1 MYVLPPHAHDVSLPL
16 FLSLSLFLSPLTCL
30 LSYTDLSHE
39 DKEKDRAIVRVAIKE
54 YDRFMADLYQKII
67 IAASQSNILTSAVG
81 TMFRKFRRAS
91 SFGPMSGLSAVAAAL
106 QEEEK
111 AEDIDTAAFATE
123 LAKIIE
129 SVSLVFVC
137 CAVLCCVCVL
147 CLCLLCVSMPTCPLA
162 HPMPFARTPTPTL
175 TLAHTHSCAKQE
187 RSATRLACS
196 N

>member
-1 MYVLPPHAHDVSLPL
+1 VYVLPPHAHDVSLPL

-129 SVSLVFVC
+129 SVSFVC
-137 CAVLCCVCVL
+137 CVF
-147 CLCLLCVSMPTCPLA
+147 SMPTCPLA